1 MTTLTNQMPPP
12 SPPGWGP
19 GGQGGP
25 SGPPTGQGGAFG
37 SFPGG
42 QPGPGPGGPSGPGGY
57 YGAGAP
63 GPGGHPHPPYP
74 SGGEGPYP
82 PQPYPGNQ
90 TYPVPPGYGPP
101 PVGASPVGAGVLGKR
116 RNPFAVWLGLPIITL
131 GIYSLVWVYKTNKEL
146 AAYNP
151 RIKVNPTLS
160 LLAFLIGWVLIVPPF
175 VATWRLGTRTRDA
188 QRAAG
193 VPEISPGL
201 AMALWFVGGGAL
213 YLQFE
218 INRIWSRYP
227 GAVEGQQVPLSF

>member
-1 MTTLTNQMPPP
+1 MTTLTDQMPPS
-12 SPPGWGP
+12 SPPGWG
-19 GGQGGP
+19 
-25 SGPPTGQGGAFG
+25 TGSHG
-37 SFPGG
+37 
-42 QPGPGPGGPSGPGGY
+42 GPGGPPQGPGGP
-57 YGAGAP
+57 YGPVPGAAQGHPGAP
-63 GPGGHPHPPYP
+63 GQQNAPGAYGAN
-74 SGGEGPYP
+74 PYP

-101 PVGASPVGAGVLGKR
+101 PAGAPPVGAGILGKR

-131 GIYSLVWVYKTNKEL
+131 GIYSFVWVYKTNKEL
-146 AAYNP
+146 SGYNP

-160 LLAFLIGWVLIVPPF
+160 VLAFLVGWVLIVPPF

-193 VPEISPGL
+193 LPELSPGL
-201 AMALWFVGGGAL
+201 AFVLWLVGGGAL

-218 INRIWSRYP
+218 INKIWSRYP